1 MARRKRE
8 RKEPD
13 ADDRQTFGE
22 GVSRGM
28 GRGAR
33 RGFARGMRAARQR
46 LRGLGG
52 EKSAPPE
59 SKRGKGTKSFAAI
72 LRRTA

>member
-1 MARRKRE
+1 MARLKNKSE
-8 RKEPD
+8 
-13 ADDRQTFGE
+13 A
-22 GVSRGM
+22 M

-33 RGFARGMRAARQR
+33 RGFARAMRVSRQK

-59 SKRGKGTKSFAAI
+59 RKRGKGVAAFRAI
-72 LRRTA
+72 LNRTQR